1 MTSRIKLIMKI
12 ALAVL
17 AYVGLEALAYAG
29 SGGASGGTASGAG
42 GIGGM
47 AHQVTS
53 NLANVAK
60 LITAGAY
67 VAGFGF
73 VVAGIVKFKA
83 HKDNPQQVHISLAI
97 VLVFVGAA
105 LIFVPSVFSTT
116 GKTMFSGA
124 PTQATVSGVQSF

>member
-1 MTSRIKLIMKI
+1 MRIQFRLLMKI
-12 ALAVL
+12 ALGVL
-17 AYVGLEALAYAG
+17 VFFGLEMIANAAG
-29 SGGASGGTASGAG
+29 MSGGGAG
-42 GIGGM
+42 AAGIGKM
-47 AHQVTS
+47 ASQVTG
-53 NLANVAK
+53 NLGNIAK

-105 LIFVPSVFSTT
+105 LIFVPSVFKTT
-116 GKTMFSGA
+116 GATMFSGA

>member
-1 MTSRIKLIMKI
+1 MTKQFKLLMKI
-12 ALAVL
+12 VL
-17 AYVGLEALAYAG
+17 GVVFFLGLEVIAHAT
-29 SGGASGGTASGAG
+29 SGTAAA
-42 GIGGM
+42 GIGKM
-47 AHQVTS
+47 ANQVTG
-53 NLANVAK
+53 NLGNIAK

-105 LIFVPSVFSTT
+105 LIFVPSVFKTT
-116 GKTMFSGA
+116 GATMFSGA